1 MSRRTAVAISIGLTF
16 GVLVASSAIVADWRE
31 SRVGHFVFWP
41 AYLITSAFPPPC
53 FDRGPMLPPF
63 CEGTPV
69 QLFAILMGLILTF
82 VFYSALGTAVSWAS
96 IRQKSAGD
104 RPAA

>member
-1 MSRRTAVAISIGLTF
+1 MSRRTVVAMSIGLTLGF
-16 GVLVASSAIVADWRE
+16 LVASSAVVADWRE
-31 SRVGHFVFWP
+31 SRIGHVVFWP

-53 FDRGPMLPPF
+53 FDRGPKLPPF

-69 QLFAILMGLILTF
+69 QLFAVLMGLILTF
-82 VFYSALGTAVSWAS
+82 VFYSALGAALSWVSL
-96 IRQKSAGD
+96 RQKSAAD